1 VPARD
6 GELPGRHVHRDAVR
20 LPAATFTLLAS
31 PAASAIAP
39 LVQTQAA
46 VRDDAHRVPGAHRE
60 VKTTSLVVRAR
71 GWDAFT
77 WLVPARCATPHQCA
91 VRLRGAR
98 RCWPGGRSS
107 IVMSAVAFRLH
118 RGGAALGTPRRR
130 PGRTRGG
137 ARAQGGPSRD
147 LWRVE
152 RRTAPEW
159 GGRRGRCGTRAA
171 RQALRA
177 SELAATQA
185 RSPPS
190 RTRPPLR
197 SGGRES
203 PQGLRAVVAATSVAR
218 THRSGSVARG
228 RAAEVAEGDVGEGEE
243 LVRPSRAGAR
253 GASRRRLERHAAHLL
268 GEREVAVADGVSPA
282 AMASPRWFR

>member
-1 VPARD
+1 
-6 GELPGRHVHRDAVR
+6 
-20 LPAATFTLLAS
+20 
-31 PAASAIAP
+31 
-39 LVQTQAA
+39 
-46 VRDDAHRVPGAHRE
+46 
-60 VKTTSLVVRAR
+60 
-71 GWDAFT
+71 
-77 WLVPARCATPHQCA
+77 
-91 VRLRGAR
+91 
-98 RCWPGGRSS
+98 
-107 IVMSAVAFRLH
+107 MSAVGFPAPPGR
-118 RGGAALGTPRRR
+118 RGSRTPRRR

-159 GGRRGRCGTRAA
+159 GGRRGRCGTGAA

-177 SELAATQA
+177 SDSLQPKHEVRLRGRGLHSGAEGA
-185 RSPPS
+185 SP
-190 RTRPPLR
+190 RR
-197 SGGRES
+197 
-203 PQGLRAVVAATSVAR
+203 GLRAVVAATSVAR